1 MAAAF
6 PSLRSLFPCSPQLF
20 PLRAP
25 AAGHSGEYRSMQ
37 RRILDD
43 PPLDLCSLHGRRAQ
57 WFQASGQAMSHSATG
72 LRRPSLPRFDDS
84 GPVWGTEGLRQR
96 ETMTG
101 ITPIDQ
107 GGRRRAMASQEETPQ
122 GLVSVRVEVPQPL
135 QEAMR
140 SFIERHPNWDQ
151 YRLIQASLAGF
162 LMQNG
167 IEDRG
172 VTRCFLANLFPAG
185 GRFAPLS
192 PPQSRLESTQAIARP
207 CPRQPFHPA
216 A

>member
-1 MAAAF
+1 
-6 PSLRSLFPCSPQLF
+6 
-20 PLRAP
+20 
-25 AAGHSGEYRSMQ
+25 
-37 RRILDD
+37 
-43 PPLDLCSLHGRRAQ
+43 
-57 WFQASGQAMSHSATG
+57 
-72 LRRPSLPRFDDS
+72 
-84 GPVWGTEGLRQR
+84 
-96 ETMTG
+96 MTG

-107 GGRRRAMASQEETPQ
+107 AGRQRAMAPQEEEPQ

-140 SFIERHPNWDQ
+140 AFIERHPNWDQ

-162 LMQNG
+162 LIQNG

-172 VTRCFLANLFPAG
+172 VTRCFLAHLFPAG

-192 PPQSRLESTQAIARP
+192 PPQPRLASTAPITRP
-207 CPRQPFHPA
+207 RPRQPFHPA